1 MLDTTKLTTQENI
14 FLTEEITVVA
24 PLATPLTTLLLGKGK
39 VKDGS
44 AKIHTW
50 REKSLDFSDAT
61 AKEGADATDFINSGR
76 AELNN
81 IMEIFSRAT
90 AVSGTAQATGSTKDL
105 FSQEIEDRLSE
116 VKVAIEKKLI
126 KGTKNDGSDSNAR
139 TMAGLEAFVGT
150 ELTAVASIDAITEK
164 DVRGLARALF
174 EQGNENAEMY
184 VLVSPDVKEQIDELY
199 KENYNYNHVT
209 NDFGIVVSTINTN
222 YGVMNFIV
230 DRYASND
237 KIIAFDLNVLAISY
251 LRQPQFE
258 QLGKTGDS
266 LKGLVVAEATLEVG
280 SKKAVVALPITA

>member
-61 AKEGADATDFINSGR
+61 VKEGADAETFVNSTR

-126 KGTKNDGSDSNAR
+126 NGVKNDGVNGKAR
-139 TMAGLEAFVGT
+139 TMAGLETFAGKT
-150 ELTAVASIDAITEK
+150 LDAVAKLDALTEK
-164 DVRGLARALF
+164 DVRGMARELFLA
-174 EQGNENAEMY
+174 GNENAEMY
-184 VLVSPDVKEQIDELY
+184 VLVSPLVKEKIDELY

-230 DRYASND
+230 DRYADD
-237 KIIAFDLNVLAISY
+237 KKMIAFDLNVLSISY

-258 QLGKTGDS
+258 ELGKTGDS
-266 LKGLVVAEATLEVG
+266 LKGLVTAEATLEVG
-280 SKKAVVALPITA
+280 SRKAVVVLPFTA

>member
-61 AKEGADATDFINSGR
+61 AKEGADAKVFVNSTR

-90 AVSGTAQATGSTKDL
+90 AVSGTAQATGATKDL

-126 KGTKNDGSDSNAR
+126 KGVKNDGSDGQAR

-150 ELTAVASIDAITEK
+150 ELTAVASIDALTEK

-258 QLGKTGDS
+258 QLGKSGDS

>member
-50 REKSLDFSDAT
+50 REKSLNFSDAT
-61 AKEGADATDFINSGR
+61 AKEGADATDFVNSTR

-90 AVSGTAQATGSTKDL
+90 AVSGTAQATGATKDL
-105 FSQEIEDRLSE
+105 FSQEIQDRLSE

-126 KGTKNDGSDSNAR
+126 KGTKNDGSTGEAR
-139 TMAGLEAFVGT
+139 TMAGLESFAGT
-150 ELTAVASIDAITEK
+150 TLTKVATIDALTEK

-174 EQGNENAEMY
+174 EQGNEDAEMY

-222 YGVMNFIV
+222 YGVLNFIV

-237 KIIAFDLNVLAISY
+237 KIVAFDLNVLAISY

-258 QLGKTGDS
+258 ELGKTGDS
-266 LKGLVVAEATLEVG
+266 LKGLVTAEATLEVG
-280 SKKAVVALPITA
+280 SRKAVVVLPIGA

>member
-50 REKSLDFSDAT
+50 REKSLNFSDAT

-90 AVSGTAQATGSTKDL
+90 AVSGTAQATGATKDL

-126 KGTKNDGSDSNAR
+126 KGVKNDGSDGEAR

-150 ELTAVASIDAITEK
+150 ELTAVASIDALTEK

>member
-50 REKSLDFSDAT
+50 REKSLNFSDAT
-61 AKEGADATDFINSGR
+61 AKEGADATDFINSSR

-126 KGTKNDGSDSNAR
+126 KGVKNDGSNGSAR
-139 TMAGLEAFVGT
+139 TMGGLETFVGT
-150 ELTAVASIDAITEK
+150 TLPKVATIGALTEK

-199 KENYNYNHVT
+199 KENYQYTHTT

-222 YGVMNFIV
+222 YGVMNFVV

-237 KIIAFDLNVLAISY
+237 KIVAFDLNVLAISY

-266 LKGLVVAEATLEVG
+266 LKGLVTAEATLEVG
-280 SKKAVVALPITA
+280 SKKAVVVLPFGA

>member
-61 AKEGADATDFINSGR
+61 AKEGEDATTFVNSAR
-76 AELNN
+76 SELNN

-90 AVSGTAQATGSTKDL
+90 SVSGTAQATGSTKDL
-105 FSQEIEDRLSE
+105 FSQEIKDRLSE

-126 KGTKNDGSDSNAR
+126 KGVKNDGSNGSAR
-139 TMAGLEAFVGT
+139 TMAGLETFAGKT
-150 ELTAVASIDAITEK
+150 LTAVAKLDVLTES
-164 DVRGLARALF
+164 DVRGMARELFLA
-174 EQGNENAEMY
+174 GNENAEMY
-184 VLVSPDVKEQIDELY
+184 VLVSPLVKEKIDALY
-199 KENYNYNHVT
+199 KDNYNYNHVT

-230 DRYASND
+230 GRYADD
-237 KIIAFDLNVLAISY
+237 KKLIAFDLNVMSISY

-258 QLGKTGDS
+258 ELGKTGDS
-266 LKGLVVAEATLEVG
+266 LKGLVTAEATLEVG
-280 SKKAVVALPITA
+280 SRKAVVILPITA

>member
-50 REKSLDFSDAT
+50 SEKSLDFSDAT
-61 AKEGADATDFINSGR
+61 AKEGEDATEFINGTRS
-76 AELNN
+76 ELNN

-90 AVSGTAQATGSTKDL
+90 SVSGTAQATGSTKDL
-105 FSQEIEDRLSE
+105 FSQEIKDRLSE

-126 KGTKNDGSDSNAR
+126 KGVKNDGSNGSAR
-139 TMAGLEAFVGT
+139 TMAGLETFAGKT
-150 ELTAVASIDAITEK
+150 LTAVAKLDVLTES
-164 DVRGLARALF
+164 DVRGMARELFLA
-174 EQGNENAEMY
+174 GNENAEMY
-184 VLVSPDVKEQIDELY
+184 VLVSPLVKEKIDALY
-199 KENYNYNHVT
+199 KDNYNYNHVT

-230 DRYASND
+230 DRYADD
-237 KIIAFDLNVLAISY
+237 KKLIAFDLNVMSISY

-258 QLGKTGDS
+258 ELGKTGDS
-266 LKGLVVAEATLEVG
+266 LKGLVTAEATLEVG
-280 SKKAVVALPITA
+280 SRKAVVVLPITA